1 MTQEQINTGKRKPNE
16 KALIGI
22 IIIGVGVLILLR
34 NLDFYIP
41 HFLFTWPMILILI
54 GLVSGVKHKFR
65 NNTWWILLALGGFFL
80 IMKMYP
86 ELNLRIYFWPVILF
100 AVGFGFLLSR
110 GGFIVSRK
118 ISLAADDTKQD
129 SGTASASEFTG
140 TTGEDIID
148 AAAVFG
154 VVKKNMYS
162 KNFKGGEVVTVFGGT
177 EINLMH
183 ADFSGQVKLEI
194 VNIFGGT
201 TLYIPAHWQIR
212 SEAVAVF
219 GSIEDK
225 RERPTA
231 VLMDKVLI
239 LDGFVMFGGIDIKSA

>member
-1 MTQEQINTGKRKPNE
+1 MTQEQINAGKRKLNE

-22 IIIGVGVLILLR
+22 IIIGIGVLILLR
-34 NLDFYIP
+34 NLDFYMP
-41 HFLFTWPMILILI
+41 SFLFSWPMILILI
-54 GLVSGVKHKFR
+54 GLVSGIKHTFR
-65 NNTWWILLALGGFFL
+65 NNTWWIMMALGGFFL
-80 IMKMYP
+80 VMKMYP

-100 AVGFGFLLSR
+100 AVGLGFLLSR
-110 GGFIVSRK
+110 GSFIISKK
-118 ISLAADDTKQD
+118 ISLSADERRQESNT
-129 SGTASASEFTG
+129 SSTSEFSG

-177 EINLMH
+177 EINLVH
-183 ADFSGQVKLEI
+183 ADFEGEVKLEI

-201 TLYIPAHWQIR
+201 TLYIPAHWQVR
-212 SEAVAVF
+212 SEAAAVF

-225 RERPTA
+225 RQQPTA
-231 VLMDKVLI
+231 VQMGKVLI
-239 LDGFVMFGGIDIKSA
+239 LDGFVLFGGIDIKSA